1 MPLEVYSENV
11 WICSTLLSCEVS
23 QATNVYL
30 YTCSDFLNHITSHW
44 HHCHGHIKVVENII
58 TIQVNP
64 SEQLFSIMWEAS
76 KRIPKTHQNSDSW
89 VLNGWKQQDMK
100 KWFEKWDAS
109 HMLHDM
115 LIDYF
120 MNVFVFCNANVSQLG
135 KYMEF
140 HVSHIILQMLCQN
153 SKPFFF
159 FQQGNYSHQY
169 MLVESI
175 FSHTYITN
183 VAPNFKTIFFF
194 QLGN

>member
-89 VLNGWKQQDMK
+89 VLNGWNIWRKDLVDGMHYICFLSVNIYLH
-100 KWFEKWDAS
+100 KWGFIARPMYREN
-109 HMLHDM
+109 M
-115 LIDYF
+115 
-120 MNVFVFCNANVSQLG
+120 
-135 KYMEF
+135 
-140 HVSHIILQMLCQN
+140 
-153 SKPFFF
+153 
-159 FQQGNYSHQY
+159 
-169 MLVESI
+169 
-175 FSHTYITN
+175 
-183 VAPNFKTIFFF
+183 
-194 QLGN
+194 